1 MLIISSTI
9 RITSKTQPSKV
20 TESIFCSSII
30 WDFQSGLI
38 FINKAFQSAATQ
50 NQRHYKDN
58 LLLPA
63 WETLEKTQVAT
74 WEVLNTSD
82 LTAITHEVKVDT
94 SEHSRLLK
102 KRHWEVIKTRCL
114 FILTHCLFIFIY
126 TTKWFSVVVQPR
138 KPTPT
143 HRWYSR

>member
-1 MLIISSTI
+1 MLVISSTI

-38 FINKAFQSAATQ
+38 FYQQGISECCYSKPEALQRQSASSCL
-50 NQRHYKDN
+50 RD
-58 LLLPA
+58 
-63 WETLEKTQVAT
+63 T
-74 WEVLNTSD
+74 WEDSGGNLGGFKYLCD

-143 HRWYSR
+143 HR